1 MQRLFAITA
10 LTWKAAFRFR
20 LFWVL
25 AALLLGSVVVLPL
38 LLKDDGTARG
48 FIQIMLAYT
57 LSVITGLLGFS
68 TLWLACGTLARDIE
82 DCSMQMVAVKPIARW
97 QIWLGKFLGIMLL
110 NAALLAVSG
119 ASVYGLLHWRTAQM
133 ENAAARAR
141 QAGDKNQADY
151 IESQVRILRNEIFV
165 SRAALKEPMPDVEA
179 AVNGAMVRIMRE
191 KNLSPEQREETRK
204 LLREEARSQQQVVP
218 PNHLRRWT
226 IDLGL
231 RRHLL
236 RDLPLFMRVKFHVA
250 RTNDSGSYLGLWNVG
265 PPDKA
270 QVPSI
275 PQSLAA
281 DTFHEIQIPPNLF
294 DDSGKL
300 TIDFENR
307 NNTALIFPLED
318 GLEVLYR
325 EGGFGL
331 NFARGLAVILCW
343 LALLA
348 ALGLAAASLL
358 SFPVAAFC
366 SISLLLVAL
375 SSGTLSTVVSEGTV
389 TGLDHET
396 GAGGGSFIDTLL
408 LPLFK
413 TILGIVKLV
422 EEVSPIES
430 LTTGR
435 SITWGQLGGAFGR
448 IVLLLGGLLALAG
461 IMIFTRRELAA
472 TQPHS

>member
-1 MQRLFAITA
+1 MRLLAKLAVFPTLFRWLLGQRIWAVAA

-38 LLKDDGTARG
+38 MLKDDGTARG
-48 FIQIMLAYT
+48 FIQIMLTYT
-57 LSVITGLLGFS
+57 LSVITALLGFS

-82 DCSMQMVAVKPIARW
+82 DCSMQMVVVKPIGRW
-97 QIWLGKFLGIMLL
+97 QIWIGKFIGVMLL

-119 ASVYGLLHWRTAQM
+119 VGVFTLLQWR
-133 ENAAARAR
+133 AARLEPA
-141 QAGDKNQADY
+141 QQ
-151 IESQVRILRNEIFV
+151 RILRNEIFV
-165 SRAALKEPMPDVEA
+165 ARAALKEPMPDIEA
-179 AVNGAMVRIMRE
+179 EVNAQFARIPNRDSLTPDQQE
-191 KNLSPEQREETRK
+191 KTRGLIRADIK
-204 LLREEARSQQQVVP
+204 RTQQEVP
-218 PNHLRRWT
+218 PNHLRRWV

-231 RRHLL
+231 QKHLV
-236 RDLPLFMRVKFHVA
+236 RDQPLFLRVKFSA
-250 RTNDSGSYLGLWNVG
+250 GWTNESGTYLGLWNVG
-265 PPDKA
+265 PPNTPQA
-270 QVPSI
+270 RSL
-275 PQSLAA
+275 PQSLSA
-281 DTFHEIQIPPNLF
+281 DTFHEIQIPANLW

-307 NNTALIFPLED
+307 NKTPIIFPLED

-348 ALGLAAASLL
+348 ALGLAAASLM
-358 SFPVAAFC
+358 SFPVAAFF
-366 SISLLLVAL
+366 SLSLLVVAL

-396 GAGGGSFIDTLL
+396 GRGGGNLIDMLMVPFFKALL
-408 LPLFK
+408 Y
-413 TILGIVKLV
+413 TVKLAQDF
-422 EEVSPIES
+422 SPVES
-430 LTTGR
+430 LSTGR
-435 SITWGQLGGAFGR
+435 SITWGQLARAFGQ
-448 IVLLLGGLLALAG
+448 IVLLLGGLFALAG
-461 IMIFTRRELAA
+461 ITCFTFRELAA